1 MVSGM
6 GNILLLARDLG
17 VGACRHAHWRYN
29 SSGSG
34 VHTITVGQF
43 MLLQICFPVTTLLM
57 SCYDGTFVALFV
69 TAGVLFILWIALLA
83 ESLING
89 ASGRE

>member
-1 MVSGM
+1 
-6 GNILLLARDLG
+6 
-17 VGACRHAHWRYN
+17 
-29 SSGSG
+29 
-34 VHTITVGQF
+34 
-43 MLLQICFPVTTLLM
+43 M